1 MKYIIEELSDIP
13 IGILINNAGLMY
25 EFPNNFEKV
34 PEKIL
39 WDLINVNMACL
50 TMLTRAILPGM
61 KERKKGMIINISSGS
76 AMQPLP
82 FSSVYGASK
91 VYVKNF
97 TLALQH
103 ELANY
108 AEIDVQLGK

>member
-1 MKYIIEELSDIP
+1 MEHIIKELEDIP
-13 IGILINNAGLMY
+13 VGILINNAGLMY
-25 EFPNNFEKV
+25 EFPDEFEKV
-34 PEKIL
+34 PEKVL
-39 WDLINVNMACL
+39 WDLINVNMGSL

-61 KERKKGMIINISSGS
+61 KDRKKGIVINISSGS

-91 VYVKNF
+91 TYVKNL
-97 TLALQH
+97 TIALQH

-108 AEIDVQLGK
+108 DGIDVQLGK